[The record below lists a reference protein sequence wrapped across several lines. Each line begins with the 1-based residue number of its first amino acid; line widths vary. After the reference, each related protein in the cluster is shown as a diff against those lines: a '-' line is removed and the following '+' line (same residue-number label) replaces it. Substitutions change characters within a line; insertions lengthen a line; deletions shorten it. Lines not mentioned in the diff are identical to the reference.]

1 MKKISCKEKGITL
14 IALIITIIVLLILAG
29 VTLNMVMGESG
40 IFSKA
45 NKAKKLTKDTSI
57 IEDASLAILNEQSEY
72 YSSNNSDKTLDEFL
86 HEKFNGEYLTPDNA
100 KLNYEDGNIIRY
112 IKNDEEI
119 LLLAD
124 ENYKLSITQ
133 KVTDGDNTY
142 LLNSDGTY
150 TIASYAG
157 NDTEIVIPSEI
168 NGIPVTAIGNNF
180 AKNNR
185 KITKITMPDTI
196 KIIGN
201 SAFYRCTKVT
211 EIHFPNSLVII
222 GENSFRS
229 CGNSE
234 TDLVLP
240 ETVESIGANA
250 FASYGSKKITNVYIG
265 KNVKKMGT
273 GALAITSLQNIEV
286 SAENSKF
293 KSDDGIL
300 YTKSGKT
307 LIQYP
312 IAKSDKTT
320 FNVPDSVNTI
330 GQYAFYKNKSLVNVS
345 MSNTVKRIA
354 KGAFYGET
362 NLNSVTIS
370 SNLKTIENGTFEGT
384 GITEIDLQNV
394 QKIEERAFAASKL
407 QTIKMQNISEI
418 GKEAFKNSKVENI
431 TIPETTTQIGDSA
444 FCGTN
449 LTEIVIPKNVKSIGN
464 SLFEN
469 CTQLTK
475 ATINCN
481 ITAVKESMF
490 SGCNLLTSVIFSSK
504 IDTFEKEA
512 FLDCNS
518 LTLVLPDTL
527 TTVKECS
534 VYGPLITNVPDSLK
548 NIDDD
553 SFGSNIDENL
563 KTKIL
568 AINANGI
575 CEYHRGVGG
584 DGSFI
589 NSGTIEYIYD
599 EQ

>member
-1 MKKISCKEKGITL
+1 
-14 IALIITIIVLLILAG
+14 
-29 VTLNMVMGESG
+29 
-40 IFSKA
+40 
-45 NKAKKLTKDTSI
+45 
-57 IEDASLAILNEQSEY
+57 
-72 YSSNNSDKTLDEFL
+72 
-86 HEKFNGEYLTPDNA
+86 
-100 KLNYEDGNIIRY
+100 
-112 IKNDEEI
+112 
-119 LLLAD
+119 
-124 ENYKLSITQ
+124 
-133 KVTDGDNTY
+133 
-142 LLNSDGTY
+142 
-150 TIASYAG
+150 
-157 NDTEIVIPSEI
+157 
-168 NGIPVTAIGNNF
+168 
-180 AKNNR
+180 
-185 KITKITMPDTI
+185 
-196 KIIGN
+196 
-201 SAFYRCTKVT
+201 
-211 EIHFPNSLVII
+211 
-222 GENSFRS
+222 
-229 CGNSE
+229 
-234 TDLVLP
+234 
-240 ETVESIGANA
+240 
-250 FASYGSKKITNVYIG
+250 
-265 KNVKKMGT
+265 MGT

-362 NLNSVTIS
+362 NLNSVTIP
-370 SNLKTIENGTFEGT
+370 SNLKTIENSTFEDT

-431 TIPETTTQIGDSA
+431 TITETTTQIGDSA

-464 SLFEN
+464 SLFKN
-469 CTQLTK
+469 CKQLTK

-512 FLDCNS
+512 FLNCNS

-527 TTVKECS
+527 TTVKESS

-575 CEYHRGVGG
+575 CEYYRGGDG

-589 NSGTIEYIYD
+589 KLDTIEYIYD